1 MPIAVNMRMQWGRM
15 QKYNL
20 RCFHW
25 VMLRKVDL
33 KLISFIYV
41 ESSRSSIDFNYPPL
55 EIIGDFVFETGGRVD
70 LPLNKL
76 LLEAIAS
83 NLTQS
88 LKKHPNSESSKTKT
102 KKATK
107 IK

>member
-1 MPIAVNMRMQWGRM
+1 
-15 QKYNL
+15 
-20 RCFHW
+20 
-25 VMLRKVDL
+25 
-33 KLISFIYV
+33 
-41 ESSRSSIDFNYPPL
+41 L

-102 KKATK
+102 KKQQK
-107 IK
+107 

>member
-1 MPIAVNMRMQWGRM
+1 
-15 QKYNL
+15 
-20 RCFHW
+20 
-25 VMLRKVDL
+25 
-33 KLISFIYV
+33 
-41 ESSRSSIDFNYPPL
+41 L